1 MAVALSHYGNNGYYK
16 DCSKRNEKKIK
27 GLIQTM
33 NEKSKSFYGNLN
45 ESLISSSHRADMNE
59 NQVQGLNVIGRS
71 SKSTKWKNQPR
82 ILH

>member
-1 MAVALSHYGNNGYYK
+1 MATMVITKIVAK
-16 DCSKRNEKKIK
+16 EKKKKIK

-33 NEKSKSFYGNLN
+33 NEKSESFYGNLK

-82 ILH
+82 ILR